1 MVSGQIF
8 SLQPILEARNDSGQR
23 DLHLSG
29 TAVGLSVASATT
41 ELSGNNSQSW
51 SSGQAAFEG
60 LAVTCEDGSAFELQ
74 AAGTG
79 LQDVQTSL
87 TCDVVASKLVFATQ
101 PAHGGG
107 PTLLHGT
114 SFETQPVL
122 EAQDADGARD
132 HHAIGQVALSVH
144 TGNAA
149 LTGQTSRDWTSGLA
163 DFAANSLTL
172 SAQNDGERVV
182 L

>member
-1 MVSGQIF
+1 M
-8 SLQPILEARNDSGQR
+8 
-23 DLHLSG
+23 
-29 TAVGLSVASATT
+29 
-41 ELSGNNSQSW
+41 
-51 SSGQAAFEG
+51 
-60 LAVTCEDGSAFELQ
+60 
-74 AAGTG
+74 
-79 LQDVQTSL
+79 QTSL

-163 DFAANSLTL
+163 DFSANSLTL

-182 L
+182 LRAEADGLPPSSATPSTSISAPPVWPSPIRRAYWHSTMAN